1 MAIFSGFTL
10 IRTVSL
16 FHLTAAYLFLTNP
29 RMLADQ
35 NVVFIL
41 GESMR
46 LPHITTMDK
55 PSEASAFLALI
66 LAFLGISDLT
76 AASMEEGI
84 AIQYW
89 LANVP
94 VRLTF
99 LFVVTGY
106 VYLFKENGVF
116 GSGSAAKASIGEPL
130 QNSMVF
136 SWGFMEIAVWFWI
149 FTNLREERG
158 KLAQRKIDALKAEE
172 NSL

>member
-1 MAIFSGFTL
+1 
-10 IRTVSL
+10 
-16 FHLTAAYLFLTNP
+16 
-29 RMLADQ
+29 
-35 NVVFIL
+35 
-41 GESMR
+41 
-46 LPHITTMDK
+46 MDK

-136 SWGFMEIAVWFWI
+136 SWGFMEIAVWFWVSW
-149 FTNLREERG
+149 TCACG
-158 KLAQRKIDALKAEE
+158 HG
-172 NSL
+172 